1 MRQLLAY
8 LLVRLS
14 DGSWEVGSHR
24 GLESLLASWKS
35 VMDAGACG
43 VVHVGF
49 WRPDSAEF
57 EAAAAG
63 QPGAV
68 LLTEA
73 AKWALP
79 DSFRTSSRPVGS
91 VGELLLYLGLSGWGY
106 ERNEDSSDA
115 SWDAESESEAAEGD
129 GSPPVD
135 QPWIENVRQQRPDL
149 WRAAVSAGIVDDAT
163 YLARERGLTS
173 GQRDD
178 LGYLRLRWFAGAELS
193 KDSILGSLR
202 FAPPWLLEMD
212 VSALALSARP
222 TNRLAEEKLQTVGD
236 VARLGEGRLMKIPA
250 MGRKSVAEIA
260 KRIHDAFRNGSS
272 YCSRYAFLAR
282 SGSAEVKSPRES
294 VPEPIDSDTRWGTAP
309 VNVPP
314 PAETAPAR
322 SSSPVGVVP
331 ASFLAGLEAALSIC
345 EERDAKVLRLRMGL
359 RGVRQTLDG
368 VGSLFSVTRERV
380 RQLEKKGVNRITAMM
395 RLWIERTEQ
404 GISASLHGRS
414 EPLPLLGLEILDPW
428 FAGVGENA
436 GPLEFVMEHFHTEQR
451 FWILKVDGQAY
462 VSGINQDSWNEAVR
476 KAKAL
481 LGDLVRG
488 DKSISEQE
496 ARCLTESMLSES
508 AAELRPL
515 LWGIATRWANFSF
528 TPDGERRLVSFGYG
542 AESVVEAV
550 LLESNRPLHYEEI
563 ARRCA
568 DRGKPLDIRRVHN
581 AAANIGILLAPGT
594 FGLERHFPLDEEETA
609 SVVSEAENMIS
620 ENSGRQWHAEEIADG
635 LGERG
640 LDFGGRLTKY
650 AVNHAL
656 QQSKA
661 LVYLGRHVW
670 AVRSGSARGKA
681 DRIGVW
687 QAVAAL
693 LDENGGPMRTDEI
706 RDRLSKDRGLAATTL
721 LIVQDDPVIRVGEGL
736 WGLLWRDIPFSEEE
750 AGRIV
755 AEMEAVCRSRGEGL
769 HVTEI
774 VGALR
779 ETAALAA
786 RAKDPTLLVSLAA
799 RTGRMKAARGG
810 YVHPVEWEGSR
821 RLCASEAVAAAL
833 EEAGSEGWSLSAL
846 AARASGFL
854 GREVPTSAAGRLLIS
869 AGAVYDE
876 ANGVWAKPES
886 ADAGDDEQ
894 DADGS
899 LNDPDGPSRFG
910 ETTGSDL
917 PPSAASGASAAST
930 AQGV

>member
-24 GLESLLASWKS
+24 GLESLLAAWKS
-35 VMDAGACG
+35 VTDAGACG

-49 WRPDSAEF
+49 WRPDTAEF

-106 ERNEDSSDA
+106 ERNEDSGGA
-115 SWDAESESEAAEGD
+115 PWEAQPKPEAAEGE

-135 QPWIENVRQQRPDL
+135 EPWIESVRQRRPDL
-149 WRAAVSAGIVDDAT
+149 WRGAVSAGIVDDAT

-178 LGYLRLRWFAGAELS
+178 LGALRLRWFAGAEPS
-193 KDSILGSLR
+193 EASILGSLR

-212 VSALALSARP
+212 VSALALSTRP
-222 TNRLAEEKLQTVGD
+222 TNRLAEEKLLTVGD
-236 VARLGEGRLMKIPA
+236 VARLGQERLMTIPA
-250 MGRKSVAEIA
+250 MGRRSVAEIA
-260 KRIHDAFRNGSS
+260 QRIHDAFRNGSS
-272 YCSRYAFLAR
+272 YCSRYAWVR
-282 SGSAEVKSPRES
+282 SGEAEVKSPPEP
-294 VPEPIDSDTRWGTAP
+294 VPEPIDSDTERGTAP
-309 VNVPP
+309 VEGPP
-314 PAETAPAR
+314 PAEAGPAR
-322 SSSPVGVVP
+322 SASPVGAVP
-331 ASFLAGLEAALSIC
+331 ASFLAGLETALSIC

-359 RGVRQTLDG
+359 RGARQTLDG
-368 VGSLFSVTRERV
+368 VGSLFSVTRERI
-380 RQLEKKGVNRITAMM
+380 RQLEKKGVKRITALM

-404 GISASLHGRS
+404 GIFASLHGRS
-414 EPLPLLGLEILDPW
+414 EPLPLVGLEILDPW

-476 KAKAL
+476 KTKAL

-496 ARCLTESMLSES
+496 ARCLTESMLPES

-515 LWGIATRWANFSF
+515 LWGVATRWANFSS
-528 TPDGERRLVSFGYG
+528 TPDGERRLASFGHG

-550 LLESNRPLHYEEI
+550 LLESDRPLHYEEI

-568 DRGKPLDIRRVHN
+568 DRGKPLEIRRAHN
-581 AAANIGILLAPGT
+581 AAANIGFLLAPGT

-609 SVVSEAENMIS
+609 SVVSEAENMIF
-620 ENSGRQWHAEEIADG
+620 ENPGKQWHADEIADG
-635 LGERG
+635 LSERG

-656 QQSKA
+656 QQSKT
-661 LVYLGRHVW
+661 LVYLGRLVW

-706 RDRLSKDRGLAATTL
+706 RDRLSKDRGLGATTL

-799 RTGRMKAARGG
+799 RAGRMKAARGG

-821 RLCASEAVAAAL
+821 RLCAGEAVAAAL

-854 GREVPTSAAGRLLIS
+854 GREVQTSAAGRLLIS

-886 ADAGDDEQ
+886 ANAGDDER

-899 LNDPDGPSRFG
+899 PNDPDDPSRSG
-910 ETTGSDL
+910 ETAGSDL
-917 PPSAASGASAAST
+917 PPSATSGVSATST